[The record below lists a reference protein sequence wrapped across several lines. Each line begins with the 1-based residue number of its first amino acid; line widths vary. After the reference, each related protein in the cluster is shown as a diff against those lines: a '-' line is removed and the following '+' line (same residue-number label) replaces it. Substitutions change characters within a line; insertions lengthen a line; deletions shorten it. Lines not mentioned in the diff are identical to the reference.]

1 MKISTKM
8 GPPKRGTTYLRA
20 FTLVEVI
27 LAIGIAAGL
36 LVVAISF
43 YQRSAELR
51 TELLDESSKLA
62 TVRLLMDRL
71 SGDLRTAFAEPRQGF
86 SGSSEHLTF
95 VHAGSPTAMNITE
108 GALKLV
114 TYGVVTN
121 AEGTNT
127 TVIGFDRTEQPLI
140 EMRPVGAS
148 TNSAMT
154 TMTNEDLLS
163 FNGAMDPTQITN
175 LVAEPLTRTIRFA
188 QFRYFDGAQ
197 WRDVW
202 DGVDLPVGVEV
213 TFGFEPLPAEED
225 EMFESVYPYEVFR
238 RVIFLPGGRPVA
250 DPDSYLFPNSNAP
263 PSPSSSSSSETGGTL

>member
-1 MKISTKM
+1 VKLSAKT
-8 GPPKRGTTYLRA
+8 GPPKGGTTYLRA

-62 TVRLLMDRL
+62 TVRLLMDRM

-121 AEGTNT
+121 LEGTNT
-127 TVIGFDRTEQPLI
+127 SVIGFDRTEQPLI
-140 EMRPVGAS
+140 EMRAS
-148 TNSAMT
+148 TSTAT
-154 TMTNEDLLS
+154 STNDLVS
-163 FNGAMDPTQITN
+163 FNGAMDPTQMTN
-175 LVAEPLTRTIRFA
+175 VVVEPLTRTIRYV

-213 TFGFEPLPAEED
+213 TFGFEPYPAEED

-238 RVIFLPGGRPVA
+238 RVIFLPGGRAVA
-250 DPDSYLFPNSNAP
+250 DPDSYLFPNG
-263 PSPSSSSSSETGGTL
+263 PSVTGRVSSETSGGGL

>member
-1 MKISTKM
+1 MSLQRTHIFHRPTLM
-8 GPPKRGTTYLRA
+8 RRERRAPMVQA

-51 TELLDESSKLA
+51 NQLLEESAKLS

-86 SGSSEHLTF
+86 SGSGEHMTF
-95 VHAGSPTAMNITE
+95 VHAGSPTAMNISE

-121 AEGTNT
+121 TEGTNT

-140 EMRPVGAS
+140 EMRSIS
-148 TNSAMT
+148 TT
-154 TMTNEDLLS
+154 TATNEVLS
-163 FNGAMDPTQITN
+163 FNGAMDPTQTTN
-175 LVAEPLTRTIRFA
+175 VVVEPLTRSIRYV

-197 WRDVW
+197 WRDIW

-225 EMFESVYPYEVFR
+225 EIFESVYPYEVFR
-238 RVIFLPGGRPVA
+238 RVIYLPGGRAVA
-250 DPDSYLFPNSNAP
+250 DPDSYLFPSGPAAT
-263 PSPSSSSSSETGGTL
+263 SSEARSSAGASL

>member
-1 MKISTKM
+1 M
-8 GPPKRGTTYLRA
+8 RGGVQA

-27 LAIGIAAGL
+27 LAVGIAAGL

-51 TELLDESSKLA
+51 TQLLEESGKLS
-62 TVRLLMDRL
+62 TVRLMMDRL
-71 SGDLRTAFAEPRQGF
+71 SSDLRTAFAEPRQGF

-114 TYGVVTN
+114 TYGVATN
-121 AEGTNT
+121 AEGTNAM
-127 TVIGFDRTEQPLI
+127 VIGFDRTETPLI
-140 EMRPVGAS
+140 ELRPVASASATTTS
-148 TNSAMT
+148 TNDDS
-154 TMTNEDLLS
+154 LS
-163 FNGAMDPTQITN
+163 FNGAMDPTQMTN
-175 LVAEPLTRTIRFA
+175 RVVEPLTRAIRYV
-188 QFRYFDGAQ
+188 QFRYFDGAA

-213 TFGFEPLPAEED
+213 TFGFEPLPEEAD

-238 RVIFLPGGRPVA
+238 RVIYLPGGRVMS
-250 DPDSYLFPNSNAP
+250 DPDSYLFPSTGAP
-263 PSPSSSSSSETGGTL
+263 TGTAPDSGGAQ